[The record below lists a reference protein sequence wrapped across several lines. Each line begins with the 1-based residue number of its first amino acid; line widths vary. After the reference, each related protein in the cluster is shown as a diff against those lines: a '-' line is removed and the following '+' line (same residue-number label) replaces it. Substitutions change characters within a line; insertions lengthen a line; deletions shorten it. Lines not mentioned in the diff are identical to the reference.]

1 MGRELSMSHFGE
13 NLKRVREERKLSQ
26 QELALRARL
35 GTKTIE
41 KYESDLQIPDTQTI
55 LKLSTVLD
63 IPASELLEREVKDH
77 SPTGVDAEMEQL
89 IKELGPKRTKLILR
103 KAKEFSEK
111 DFLRV
116 MQMMY
121 ELKYEKSES

>member
-1 MGRELSMSHFGE
+1 MSYFGE
-13 NLKRVREERKLSQ
+13 NLKRIREERKLSQ

-63 IPASELLEREVKDH
+63 IPASELMEREMKGH
-77 SPTGVDAEMEQL
+77 HTPAGIDAEMEQL

-103 KAKEFSEK
+103 KAKEFSEE

-116 MQMMY
+116 MQMLY
-121 ELKYEKSES
+121 ELKYETQES

>member
-1 MGRELSMSHFGE
+1 MSHFGE